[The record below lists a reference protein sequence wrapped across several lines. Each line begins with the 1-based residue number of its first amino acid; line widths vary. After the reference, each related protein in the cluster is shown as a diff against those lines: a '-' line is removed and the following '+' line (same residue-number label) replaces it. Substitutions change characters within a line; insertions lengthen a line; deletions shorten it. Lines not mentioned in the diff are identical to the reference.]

1 VHLKF
6 FPLFLHDDLGMS
18 EKAKL
23 FYILYK
29 IRIETTVVDDSDSDS
44 DRRTLNSI
52 KQLEKF
58 SLDKSIDISLR

>member
-1 VHLKF
+1 
-6 FPLFLHDDLGMS
+6 MS

>member
-1 VHLKF
+1 MHLKF

-23 FYILYK
+23 FYILYN
-29 IRIETTVVDDSDSDS
+29 IRIETTTVVDDSDSDS

-58 SLDKSIDISLR
+58 QP